1 VRSRTLVIA
10 GTAALLLLSACGSS
24 SKSSSSGNDTT
35 TTAATKA
42 RPHITI
48 DAKEYGYTLPDQI
61 PAGWVDITLH
71 NSGAVGHQIAFAKL
85 NSVSFAAFK
94 TAADATNVKALTG
107 VDFVGGPN
115 NVEPGQSV
123 TATVHLEEGEYGVAC
138 FIPDDK
144 DGKTHA
150 EHGMIGEVKVVK
162 TADSV
167 EDTPKVDAGTVSLS
181 EFTFQPDAS
190 FTGNGTV
197 AIKNVGSQIH
207 EMIIEKEAAGKTLA
221 DVKAFLLAPPGSPAP
236 TGPPPFSAAGGIV
249 GIGPGQTMY
258 QTMAL
263 TPGKYV
269 MVCFF
274 PDPTHGNEPHAV
286 EGMIKEITVS

>member
-1 VRSRTLVIA
+1 MGARSVAIV
-10 GTAALLLLSACGSS
+10 GMAALLLLSACGSS
-24 SKSSSSGNDTT
+24 SKTSSSGSDTT
-35 TTAATKA
+35 TTPATKA
-42 RPHITI
+42 RPQVTI
-48 DAKEYGYTLPDQI
+48 DAKEYGYTLPAQI

-71 NSGAVGHQIAFAKL
+71 NSGTVGHQIAFAKL
-85 NSVSFAAFK
+85 NSVSFTAFK
-94 TAADATNVKALTG
+94 AAADATNVKALTG
-107 VDFVGGPN
+107 IDFVGGPN
-115 NVEPGQSV
+115 NVEAGQSV

-138 FIPDDK
+138 FIPDEK

-167 EDTPKVDAGTVSLS
+167 EDAPKVDAGTVSLS

-190 FTGNGTV
+190 FTGKGTV
-197 AIKNVGSQIH
+197 AIKNAGTQIH
-207 EMIIEKEAAGKTLA
+207 EMIIEQEAAGKTLA

-263 TPGKYV
+263 TPGRYV
-269 MVCFF
+269 MICFF
-274 PDPTHGNEPHAV
+274 PDPNKGDEPHV
-286 EGMIKEITVS
+286 LEGMIKEITIS

>member
-1 VRSRTLVIA
+1 MRSRTFVIA
-10 GTAALLLLSACGSS
+10 GAAALMLLSACGSS
-24 SKSSSSGNDTT
+24 SKSSSGGDTT

-48 DAKEYGYTLPDQI
+48 DAKDFGFTLPDQI
-61 PAGWVDITLH
+61 PAGYVDITLH
-71 NSGAVGHQIAFAKL
+71 NTGATGHQIAFAKL
-85 NSVSFAAFK
+85 NSVSFTAFK
-94 TAADATNVKALTG
+94 AAADVTNVKALTG

-123 TATVHLEEGEYGVAC
+123 TATVHLEEGEYGVVC

-162 TADSV
+162 TDASV
-167 EDTPKVDAGTVSLS
+167 EDAPKVDAGTISLS

-190 FTGNGTV
+190 FTGRGTV
-197 AIKNVGSQIH
+197 EIKNVGTQIH
-207 EMIIEKEAAGKTLA
+207 EMIIMKEAPGKTLA
-221 DVKAFLLAPPGSPAP
+221 EVKAFLLAPPGSPAP
-236 TGPPPFSAAGGIV
+236 AGPPPFTAAGGIV

-274 PDPTHGNEPHAV
+274 PDPTKGGEPHAV